1 MCQRAKELRDSVLLV
16 EGLFDRCKEREQPGL
31 AFTFDKRAHVI
42 NTWVCAKHISV
53 FSWKDM
59 SEMSFHGQESLKQVL
74 KSQITNVKSKC

>member
-53 FSWKDM
+53 FS
-59 SEMSFHGQESLKQVL
+59 
-74 KSQITNVKSKC
+74 